1 MKAILAATDL
11 SARSDRAIERAL
23 MIAQLHQ
30 ADLHVVHIVDEA
42 LPESIAGHQRQAA
55 EENILNHIVSLRA
68 RGVPNINTEVLLG
81 KSSRDIVLYARER
94 DVGLI
99 VLGARDIAFTG
110 AYRGTTSEKIV
121 RMGNLP
127 VLVVK
132 DRAQAPYQRIAIAM
146 DFSVHSRRAV
156 EFALTL
162 APDAEFHLIHAYQV
176 PFAGFMY
183 GSATEQQV
191 REQEEQRMKQVVEQ
205 EMTVSLRAMGID
217 AELNQVSRL
226 GDVRQ
231 VLDEEVKRLKP
242 DLIAMGTH
250 GRTGIALTFLGS
262 VAEDVLGNPPCDTL
276 AVKAW

>member
-1 MKAILAATDL
+1 MKAILVATDL

-23 MIAQLHQ
+23 MLAQHHQ
-30 ADLHVVHIVDEA
+30 ADLHVVHVVDDA
-42 LPESIAGHQRQAA
+42 LPDAIASHQKQAA
-55 EENILNHIVSLRA
+55 EENILNHIVSLQA
-68 RGVPNINTEVLLG
+68 RGVPNVNTEVLLG
-81 KSSRDIVLYARER
+81 KSSRDIVLHAREK
-94 DVGLI
+94 DAGLI
-99 VLGARDIAFTG
+99 VLGVRDGAFTG
-110 AYRGTTSEKIV
+110 AFRGTTSEKII
-121 RMGNLP
+121 RMGDLP
-127 VLVVK
+127 VLVVR
-132 DRAQAPYQRIAIAM
+132 DRAQTPYRCVAIAM

-156 EFALTL
+156 EVALTL

-183 GSATEQQV
+183 GAATERQV
-191 REQEEQRMKQVVEQ
+191 KEKEEQRMKQIVEQ
-205 EMTVSLRAMGID
+205 EMTTSLRAMGID
-217 AELNQVSRL
+217 AELNQVTRL